1 MYYEEVTGEKCKRT
15 ERTKVRTKNKL
26 RISIA
31 WLEKALKILLLT
43 QKNTIRIRY
52 VGKKEKFEEGGSIEH
67 L

>member
-1 MYYEEVTGEKCKRT
+1 MRRSRGRNAKELREQKC
-15 ERTKVRTKNKL
+15 EQKNKL
-26 RISIA
+26 CISIA